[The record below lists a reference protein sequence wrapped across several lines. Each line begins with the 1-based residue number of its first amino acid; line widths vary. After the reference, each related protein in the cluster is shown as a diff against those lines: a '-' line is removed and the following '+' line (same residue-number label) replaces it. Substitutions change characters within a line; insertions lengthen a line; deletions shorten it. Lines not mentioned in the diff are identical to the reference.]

1 MSTNHESINS
11 QPAPSV
17 ENQWSDLEKM
27 GKSESRSESDFE
39 EVRKETIQESQET
52 KQAKLEELATKVRE
66 AYSNTEQAEVSKAQ
80 AGPEAKSSDIQL
92 SIFCLASFKS
102 SCDLSLTTILYPE
115 P

>member
-39 EVRKETIQESQET
+39 EVRK
-52 KQAKLEELATKVRE
+52 
-66 AYSNTEQAEVSKAQ
+66 
-80 AGPEAKSSDIQL
+80 
-92 SIFCLASFKS
+92 SIFRAK
-102 SCDLSLTTILYPE
+102 PE
-115 P
+115 LRKVFIELGVVA